1 MKLLAP
7 AYYKNFKCAADR
19 CTHSCCVGWEIDVD
33 TETLAAYNR
42 LSHPIGGDI
51 RASIATGE
59 DGAHFCLNPDGKCP
73 HLDEH
78 GLCRIILALG
88 EEALPEICREHPR
101 FYNQVNGRLECGVG
115 ISCEVAAE
123 LVLSSDS
130 YATFTEIE
138 EVFGECDPPADFDV
152 VAARERVF
160 AILSDR
166 SLSYARREA
175 LIEDECHVS
184 PALSRE
190 EKKALLSELEYLDP
204 THESVLAEAFFAP
217 VGGDMGESERLFERL
232 LAYFIYR
239 HASAAKT
246 RREFDVLVGVSLLLV
261 RLFAALLA
269 RGELAPVSAAV
280 LLSEEL
286 EYSED
291 NLEAIRFAIEMHNA

>member
-1 MKLLAP
+1 MKLFAP
-7 AYYKNFKCAADR
+7 AYYKNFKCAAHR

-33 TETLAAYNR
+33 LATLSAYRR

-73 HLDEH
+73 HLDER

-101 FYNQVNGRLECGVG
+101 FYNHVNGRLECGVG

-138 EVFGECDPPADFDV
+138 EVFCECELPADFDV
-152 VAARERVF
+152 VAAREAIFV
-160 AILSDR
+160 ILSDR
-166 SLSYARREA
+166 SLPYARREA
-175 LIEDECHVS
+175 LIKDECHVS
-184 PALSRE
+184 LALSRE
-190 EKKALLSELEYLDP
+190 ERAALLSELEYLDP
-204 THESVLAEAFFAP
+204 AHESALSAAFFAP
-217 VGGDMGESERLFERL
+217 VGGDTGESERLFERL

-246 RREFDVLVGVSLLLV
+246 RRDFDVLVGVALLLV
-261 RLFAALLA
+261 RLFAAILS
-269 RGELAPVSAAV
+269 RSELTPVSAAV

-291 NLEAIRFAIEMHNA
+291 NLEAIRFATEMHNA

>member
-33 TETLAAYNR
+33 SGTLAAYQR

-51 RASIATGE
+51 RASIAAGE

-73 HLDEH
+73 HLDER

-101 FYNQVNGRLECGVG
+101 FYNRVNGRLECGIGV
-115 ISCEVAAE
+115 SCEVAAE
-123 LVLSSDS
+123 LVLFSDS
-130 YATFTEIE
+130 YATLVEI
-138 EVFGECDPPADFDV
+138 GEDPCVGEPPADLDV

-166 SLSYARREA
+166 SLPYARREA
-175 LIEDECHVS
+175 LIEAECRIS
-184 PALSRE
+184 ATLSHEERE
-190 EKKALLSELEYLDP
+190 ALLSELEYLDP
-204 THESVLAEAFFAP
+204 AHESVLAAAFSAP
-217 VGGDMGESERLFERL
+217 VCRDMGESERLFERL

-246 RREFDVLVGVSLLLV
+246 RRDFDVLVGVALLLV
-261 RLFAALLA
+261 RLFAAILSQS
-269 RGELAPVSAAV
+269 ELTPVSAAV

-291 NLEAIRFAIEMHNA
+291 NLEVIRFAVEMHNI